1 MKKLTIILFL
11 FFVSLLI
18 DQTYAQLYARA
29 ETKKEPRSE
38 KRKSEKVAV
47 SKVND
52 ISVKNFMN
60 EFGNLSNVSWI
71 KTDDYDEAVFT
82 RDGHTLNAYYDGEG
96 QLVGTTTL
104 KSFADLPKKG
114 QENLK
119 ILFWN
124 YTVQQVIWF
133 QNNPG
138 NKTQMKLWNTEISES
153 NNYLVEMLYGF
164 RRIVLYVDPDGKISL
179 FKRL

>member
-1 MKKLTIILFL
+1 MKKITIILFL
-11 FFVSLLI
+11 FFLALLI
-18 DQTYAQLYARA
+18 DQSYGQLFARA
-29 ETKKEPRSE
+29 EIKKELRSE
-38 KRKSEKVAV
+38 RKKSEKAV
-47 SKVND
+47 ISKVNAA
-52 ISVKNFMN
+52 SVKSFMN
-60 EFGNLSNVSWI
+60 EFGNLTNVTWM
-71 KTDDYDEAVFT
+71 KNDDYDEAIFT
-82 RDGHTLNAYYDGEG
+82 RDGHTLNAYYNNEG
-96 QLVGTTTL
+96 LLVGTTTL
-104 KSFADLPKKG
+104 KSFADLPQKG

-133 QNNPG
+133 QNNAG
-138 NKTQMKLWNTEISES
+138 NTKPMRLWNTQINES